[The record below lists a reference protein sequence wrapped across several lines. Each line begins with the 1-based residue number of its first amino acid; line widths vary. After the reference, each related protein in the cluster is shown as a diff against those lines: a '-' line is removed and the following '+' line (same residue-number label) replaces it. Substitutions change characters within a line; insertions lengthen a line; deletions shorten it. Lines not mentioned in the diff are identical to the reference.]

1 MERYISMRIFTIKNL
16 TIQLDESST
25 VDLDESN
32 VLKVVREEL
41 SSINGELSRLEN
53 TPQFLGI
60 WDLKLE
66 DILVEDLGPE
76 SDES

>member
-1 MERYISMRIFTIKNL
+1 MRIFTIKNL

>member
-1 MERYISMRIFTIKNL
+1 MRIFTIKNL
-16 TIQLDESST
+16 TIKLDEPSM

-41 SSINGELSRLEN
+41 EGLNGELSRLEN
-53 TPQFLGI
+53 TPQFMGI

-76 SDES
+76 LDES